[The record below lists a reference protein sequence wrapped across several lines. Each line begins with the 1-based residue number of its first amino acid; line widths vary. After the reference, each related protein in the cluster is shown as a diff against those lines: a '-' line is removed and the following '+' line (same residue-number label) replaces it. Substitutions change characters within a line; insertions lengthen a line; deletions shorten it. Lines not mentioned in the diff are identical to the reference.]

1 MKNIIIWL
9 VIIVVVLVGG
19 FGYGYYKAS
28 KARSFAQ
35 KIKPDFAQV
44 EVSEVSLDNL
54 DAQIKQWE
62 KASQGVAKLRNT
74 LALSP
79 REASGLSD
87 EISQAADAVENG
99 YKEIKALAF
108 FANAADAIRLRKTS
122 SAEEGMKAYEEL
134 IGRLDKIKATN
145 ISDFDLE
152 AQFAEPLKNFQTAF
166 DKYDKDARDNFE
178 KVKAGNST
186 SLSGAEISEATQT
199 MCQILLDSLKEKIKI
214 INEAKDALDKAE
226 VRLFRWW

>member
-1 MKNIIIWL
+1 MKKIIIWL
-9 VIIVVVLVGG
+9 AIIVVVLVGG

-44 EVSEVSLDNL
+44 EVSDVSLDNL

-62 KASQGVAKLRNT
+62 KAKQGVAKLRDT

-108 FANAADAIRLRKTS
+108 FADVADAIRLRETS
-122 SAEEGMKAYEEL
+122 SAEEGRKAYEEL

-199 MCQILLDSLKEKIKI
+199 IRQILLDSLREKIKT

>member
-1 MKNIIIWL
+1 MKKIIIWL
-9 VIIVVVLVGG
+9 AIIVVVLVGG

-62 KASQGVAKLRNT
+62 KAKQGVAKLRDT

-108 FANAADAIRLRKTS
+108 FADVADAIRLRETS
-122 SAEEGMKAYEEL
+122 SAEEGRKAYEEL

-145 ISDFDLE
+145 ISDFDLGD
-152 AQFAEPLKNFQTAF
+152 QFAEPLKNFQTAF

-199 MCQILLDSLKEKIKI
+199 IRQILLDSLREKIKI

>member
-9 VIIVVVLVGG
+9 IIIAVILVGG

-35 KIKPDFAQV
+35 KIKPEFAQI
-44 EVSEVSLDNL
+44 EVPEISLDNL
-54 DAQIKQWE
+54 DVQIKQWE
-62 KASQGVAKLRNT
+62 KANQDIAKLRAA

-79 REASGLSD
+79 REANGLSD

-108 FANAADAIRLRKTS
+108 FANAADAIRLRETS
-122 SAEEGMKAYEEL
+122 SPEEAKKAYEEL
-134 IGRLDKIKATN
+134 ISRLDKIKATN
-145 ISDFDLE
+145 ISDFDLG

-199 MCQILLDSLKEKIKI
+199 MRQALLDSLKERTKIV
-214 INEAKDALDKAE
+214 NEAKDALNKAE